1 MQIYRGMISFDPGAS
16 AGVLEPLAPAC
27 TPHVDPGEDHG
38 ELRRLELDAV
48 GFGGARHLEG
58 SGLESLVP
66 DGQAVTIEVEDLDAI
81 SASVDEEE
89 EMAGQGV
96 LAEALLDQP
105 AEAVEALAQVGGPGA
120 EEDADGGGEHDHG

>member
-1 MQIYRGMISFDPGAS
+1 MQVHCGRSSSFPDS
-16 AGVLEPLAPAC
+16 TGVLEPLALAC

-38 ELRRLELDAV
+38 ELRRPEFDAV
-48 GFGGARHLEG
+48 GFGGAGHLEG

-96 LAEALLDQP
+96 LAEALLN
-105 AEAVEALAQVGGPGA
+105 
-120 EEDADGGGEHDHG
+120 